1 MTTDENTIAK
11 FGQETRQET
20 KFMYKFTPRIA
31 TETLYCNQFASHAR
45 LTCKKLENKILN
57 ETDQP
62 YLGNMYVSGITVII
76 LVGLSLPLVSV
87 ECQCKYSYPGSCH
100 SVVISL
106 FWMAVDQP
114 FN

>member
-1 MTTDENTIAK
+1 
-11 FGQETRQET
+11 
-20 KFMYKFTPRIA
+20 MYKFTPCIA

-62 YLGNMYVSGITVII
+62 YLGNMYVSGISWPPLWLASS